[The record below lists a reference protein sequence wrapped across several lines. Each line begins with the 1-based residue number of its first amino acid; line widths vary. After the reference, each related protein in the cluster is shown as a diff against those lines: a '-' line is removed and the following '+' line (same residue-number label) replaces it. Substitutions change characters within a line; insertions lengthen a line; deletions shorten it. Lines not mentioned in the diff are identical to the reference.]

1 MSVCVTFEI
10 QWCEKTAMA
19 SYLITSLLVHG
30 FVNTHFQTWRALSSE
45 KQELREKNKRLIE
58 PIKCFFVFFPKPE
71 FICTDKMNQ
80 TKCDTM
86 SLVIFQW

>member
-1 MSVCVTFEI
+1 MSVCATFEI

-30 FVNTHFQTWRALSSE
+30 FVNTHFWTWRALSSE
-45 KQELREKNKRLIE
+45 KQGLREKNKRLIE
-58 PIKCFFVFFPKPE
+58 PIKCVFFFPKPE
-71 FICTDKMNQ
+71 FTDKMNQ

-86 SLVIFQW
+86 SLVIFQR